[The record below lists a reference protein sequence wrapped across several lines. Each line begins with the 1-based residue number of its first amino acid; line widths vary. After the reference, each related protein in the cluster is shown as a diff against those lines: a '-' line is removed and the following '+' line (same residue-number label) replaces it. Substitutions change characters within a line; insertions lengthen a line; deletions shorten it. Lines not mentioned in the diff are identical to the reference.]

1 MFKAGGGGGGS
12 SSYMPSKPARNA
24 VFWGWFHLPQTVHQ
38 ITKHSEKNSKTW
50 RLKCKGLKKLRYLFV
65 FSSVQEKFKR

>member
-24 VFWGWFHLPQTVHQ
+24 VFGAGFTCPKLFIKSQSIQKRTV
-38 ITKHSEKNSKTW
+38 KHG
-50 RLKCKGLKKLRYLFV
+50 GLNVRG
-65 FSSVQEKFKR
+65 